1 MAGPNLVVN
10 DASWRGL
17 DSFGFS
23 TPVDGFSPKIRV
35 LNPDTLVCANAA
47 IGHGKFYFGCIGKE
61 REPLA
66 VFTWTARILGKV
78 ITTERDVLGRR
89 GNGLAAGGGENIIR
103 SDAKYARGSATPDAP
118 WSLLQEC
125 PRPPASGAQSSFS
138 RCALCARNRG
148 LSAGGSCM
156 ARTARAPS

>member
-1 MAGPNLVVN
+1 GRASDLVAAPDNVAELLFAGRFIEKSELAGPNLVEN

-89 GNGLAAGGGENIIR
+89 GNR
-103 SDAKYARGSATPDAP
+103 SEEHTSELQSRGH
-118 WSLLQEC
+118 LV
-125 PRPPASGAQSSFS
+125 
-138 RCALCARNRG
+138 
-148 LSAGGSCM
+148 
-156 ARTARAPS
+156 